1 MLLSVVHVPV
11 AVLDERCRVTTV
23 DAGSRSLVPCGAGAC
38 LRPMPAPARSF
49 AAVQRIIIRGMID
62 PWWLMSV

>member
-23 DAGSRSLVPCGAGAC
+23 DAGRGRLVPCGAGAC